1 MFAMI
6 ADKKTAL
13 SGIAV
18 FVLVELFNIIS
29 AWVNGDLLSGNPA
42 PVLLFSYLFVSI
54 FEETVFRILP
64 VRFFAARLS
73 SKRDEVLLILVT
85 SAAFGLF
92 HLVNLFSGA
101 SFSYTVLQI
110 IFASCIGAFF
120 CVLFLRTGS
129 PLLIVVLHFVHDV
142 VTGFNTPELDRGII
156 YSGEVMFSE
165 IVVVLSQ
172 AVVFL
177 GFAVCWMRRER

>member
-1 MFAMI
+1 MNVH
-6 ADKKTAL
+6 KKTAL
-13 SGIAV
+13 SGIAI

-42 PVLLFSYLFVSI
+42 PVLLFSYLCVSI

-73 SKRDEVLLILVT
+73 SKRDEVLLILAT

-110 IFASCIGAFF
+110 IFASCIGTFF

-129 PLLIVVLHFVHDV
+129 PLLIVVLHFAHDV
-142 VTGFNTPELDRGII
+142 ITGFNTPELDRGII
-156 YSGEVMFSE
+156 FSGDVRFFDV
-165 IVVVLSQ
+165 VVVLSQ
-172 AVVFL
+172 AAVFL
-177 GFAVCWMRRER
+177 GFAVYWMRRER

>member
-1 MFAMI
+1 MN

-42 PVLLFSYLFVSI
+42 PVLLFSYLCVSI

-73 SKRDEVLLILVT
+73 SKRDEVLLILAT

-101 SFSYTVLQI
+101 SFSR
-110 IFASCIGAFF
+110 AWS
-120 CVLFLRTGS
+120 FLSR
-129 PLLIVVLHFVHDV
+129 
-142 VTGFNTPELDRGII
+142 
-156 YSGEVMFSE
+156 
-165 IVVVLSQ
+165 
-172 AVVFL
+172 AVK
-177 GFAVCWMRRER
+177 